1 MLELKQITVLPTLM
15 RWRIEVLR
23 SLSGREP
30 HPRLLVVT
38 RQYFREHIADGSH
51 VAFVAEVN
59 GVECGCGSICLA
71 DELPTPDNPT
81 GRYASLVNIYV
92 CEPYR
97 NQGFGML
104 YCKASYGRSRETG
117 DVEKFISKRQIKACC
132 SVSRF

>member
-97 NQGFGML
+97 NQGLECCIVRRLMEEAGKL
-104 YCKASYGRSRETG
+104 GCGKIYLETADKG
-117 DVEKFISKRQIKACC
+117 LLQCQ
-132 SVSRF
+132 